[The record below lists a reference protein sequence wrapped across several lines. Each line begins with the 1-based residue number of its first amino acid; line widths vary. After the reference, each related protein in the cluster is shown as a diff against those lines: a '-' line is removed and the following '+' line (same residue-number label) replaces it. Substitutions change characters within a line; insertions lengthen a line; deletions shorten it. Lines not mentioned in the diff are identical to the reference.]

1 MVTAAGFVRA
11 EREVA
16 PIAKTMEV
24 QVSVN
29 VAAQARAQARA
40 RARAQALVLPV
51 LIVRKQKAS
60 DMMAA

>member
-1 MVTAAGFVRA
+1 MLTAGGFILA

-16 PIAKTMEV
+16 PIASTMEV

-29 VAAQARAQARA
+29 VAAQVLDRAQAQL
-40 RARAQALVLPV
+40 RAQALILPV
-51 LIVRKQKAS
+51 LTVRKQKAS